1 MPELVKVTMVPLT
14 FFKPKSP
21 VKALILPLFVSV
33 VIVPSF
39 HSPER
44 SEEIVPELVKV
55 LIVDVLE
62 EFSSL
67 KSPYLSPAEIVPELF
82 KVPIRPLT
90 FFKPNSS
97 VAEIVP
103 VSLFVNVVIVP
114 PFHIPESLAEIVSVL
129 VKVVILPSFLI
140 AKSSPAEI
148 VPELFNVPIVPLPL
162 LCIAYL
168 PSADIVPAF
177 VRVVILLLL
186 RIAWFPPAAVI
197 EPLIITTSTKP
208 PDKRNH
214 L

>member
-1 MPELVKVTMVPLT
+1 M
-14 FFKPKSP
+14 
-21 VKALILPLFVSV
+21 
-33 VIVPSF
+33 IVPSF

-44 SEEIVPELVKV
+44 FAEIVPELVKV
-55 LIVDVLE
+55 VIVDVLE
-62 EFSSL
+62 ELWSL
-67 KSPYLSPAEIVPELF
+67 KSPYLSPAVIVPELF
-82 KVPIRPLT
+82 KVPIVPLT

-97 VAEIVP
+97 TAEIVP
-103 VSLFVNVVIVP
+103 VSLFVNSVVIVP
-114 PFHIPESLAEIVSVL
+114 PFHILESSLAEIVSVL
-129 VKVVILPSFLI
+129 VKSVILPSFLI

-197 EPLIITTSTKP
+197 VPLFMSSC
-208 PDKRNH
+208 
-214 L
+214 